1 MATMAHGTQHT
12 QEIQKALEG
21 VWRKIYER
29 GHIEGF
35 ASANA
40 PNYGP
45 NNIYLSNF
53 IRPFLESF
61 RKHLRDTYSEN
72 IDIRYS
78 VDCKHPAIK
87 ALVIAPEGVVL
98 KNRKAIY
105 TDLATLE
112 DALPE
117 LVPHLASFLVEAHL
131 VTHSD
136 AAPIFLKA
144 ISQDYP
150 YAI

>member
-1 MATMAHGTQHT
+1 MATMAHETQNT
-12 QEIQKALEG
+12 QQIEKALRG
-21 VWRKIYER
+21 VLRKIYEQ

-45 NNIYLSNF
+45 NNIYLSAF

-61 RKHLRDTYSEN
+61 RGHLRTKYSKDV
-72 IDIRYS
+72 DIRYS
-78 VDCKHPAIK
+78 VDCKHSAIK
-87 ALVIAPEGVVL
+87 ALAIAPEAIAL
-98 KNRKAIY
+98 KNRKTIY
-105 TDLATLE
+105 ADLGTLE
-112 DALPE
+112 DVLPT

-131 VTHSD
+131 LTYTEGT
-136 AAPIFLKA
+136 PIFMKA

-150 YAI
+150 FAI